1 MNVNTVHASLK
12 NDLADF
18 TANTRKDL
26 TKGTKDVTV
35 LVPNPGPDGVSQAAS
50 LSKVLTYPDSKML
63 TILGPG
69 VAKDS
74 FLHELDSQITE
85 YENSIQKR
93 CNKIEQLT
101 EHEAYLDEYF
111 NTAADVYDLET
122 DTEEK
127 EKLYSEM
134 QDVKKE
140 KDITRNAINDQKS
153 GAIMELKILAKLNN
167 LKVGEVVEESHL
179 DQRLH
184 DSPLSGNQQVIHI
197 ASHCAPGNSRLYGYS
212 DANLANIEAEALG
225 AFLTKHG
232 LNIDTNIIKLI
243 GCNSADSQM
252 PTSFPHNIDGSNSV
266 TQHMANALGRDVIGY
281 SGIKPRWGGMGEID
295 FDLSKLRKFNNG
307 DQTQFVEQHKTKKN
321 ISPDVL

>member
-18 TANTRKDL
+18 TAITRKDL

-122 DTEEK
+122 ETDTDTDTDTDTEEK

-153 GAIMELKILAKLNN
+153 GAIMELKILAKLN
-167 LKVGEVVEESHL
+167 
-179 DQRLH
+179 
-184 DSPLSGNQQVIHI
+184 I
-197 ASHCAPGNSRLYGYS
+197 
-212 DANLANIEAEALG
+212 
-225 AFLTKHG
+225 
-232 LNIDTNIIKLI
+232 
-243 GCNSADSQM
+243 
-252 PTSFPHNIDGSNSV
+252 
-266 TQHMANALGRDVIGY
+266 
-281 SGIKPRWGGMGEID
+281 
-295 FDLSKLRKFNNG
+295 
-307 DQTQFVEQHKTKKN
+307 
-321 ISPDVL
+321 